1 MKEQRNFRSLNCEGC
16 QCDKCH
22 NACSNCVQCYRA
34 DYAEE
39 DWDDYYYKGQGEE
52 DCSEKIENFD
62 WSFY

>member
-39 DWDDYYYKGQGEE
+39 D
-52 DCSEKIENFD
+52 CSEKIENFD
-62 WSFY
+62 WSFYWKS